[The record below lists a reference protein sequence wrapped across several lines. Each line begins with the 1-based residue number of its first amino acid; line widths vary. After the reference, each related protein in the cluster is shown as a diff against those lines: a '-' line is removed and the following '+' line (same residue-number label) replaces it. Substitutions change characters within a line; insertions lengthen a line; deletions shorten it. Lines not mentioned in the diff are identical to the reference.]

1 MVVGQPDEDSLPVSQ
16 LWPLLMLG
24 SEEKDLAEREWIKT
38 QILRM
43 KKVAT
48 NAGITAQLL
57 DEVQARQDSSGER
70 VDIRAVMHDIFD
82 SCFAIM

>member
-1 MVVGQPDEDSLPVSQ
+1 MVAGQGPEDALPVSQ

-24 SEEKDLAEREWIKT
+24 SEEKEVGEREWIRN

-43 KKVAT
+43 KRVAT
-48 NAGITAQLL
+48 NAGITAQVL